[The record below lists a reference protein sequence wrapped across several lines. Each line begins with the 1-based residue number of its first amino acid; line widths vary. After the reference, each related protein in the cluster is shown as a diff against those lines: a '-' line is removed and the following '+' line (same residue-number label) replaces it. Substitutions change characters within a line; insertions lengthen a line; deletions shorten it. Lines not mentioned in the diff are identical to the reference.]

1 MKFADKEPLD
11 LKADKSSQSYYDP
24 HKLCALES
32 EQKKMKEELHEYK
45 HMVREFE
52 KELKKKLENFEIK
65 LIQSLSQMKQDDNK
79 FSSLKEEILSY
90 FDKTQGNLMEKL
102 KNQGKEIED
111 LWRKIAPFSDF
122 DKKLK
127 KLSQKLDL
135 DQIFKLLG
143 EKAEEKAIRKE
154 FELFDEKFKGINELF
169 NQMRREYEKIE
180 GFYQEFSAMMQTNP
194 QETVTTFI
202 GNNSVTKSRCLC
214 CGIKGKNTNY
224 SLYGQNHVELKGF

>member
-1 MKFADKEPLD
+1 MG
-11 LKADKSSQSYYDP
+11 YYDP

-52 KELKKKLENFEIK
+52 KDLKKKLENFETK
-65 LIQSLSQMKQDDNK
+65 LLQSLSQLKQDDNK
-79 FSSLKEEILSY
+79 FALLKEEILSY
-90 FDKTQGNLMEKL
+90 FDKTQQNVMEKL
-102 KNQGKEIED
+102 KDKGKEIED
-111 LWRKIAPFSDF
+111 LWKKISPLGDL

-135 DQIFKLLG
+135 DQILKQLAS
-143 EKAEEKAIRKE
+143 KAEEKDMKKE
-154 FELFDEKFKGINELF
+154 FEFLDEKLKGMNELF
-169 NQMRREYEKIE
+169 SQMRREYEKIE
-180 GFYQEFSAMMQTNP
+180 GFYQEFSAMMQMNP

-224 SLYGQNHVELKGF
+224 SLYGQNHVYIYTRREFKGFLTGFCEDSWH